1 MTLNNNLRAVLK
13 SKNTRTVRDNKVVR
27 VKLDI
32 PWVEVQGN
40 DIELDNVMEWLDVN
54 VGSEIDFGVGPF
66 IDEGQ
71 EEIGDFSNSNVEEV
85 EGDHSLPPHWPM
97 PVLPLGQFDR
107 VSFDDT
113 EWGVIGRDDHSYRV
127 VEKSESQYG
136 TPVENEVSLT
146 VAQLSDMVVDADKI
160 VIEKE

>member
-27 VKLDI
+27 VKLDV

-71 EEIGDFSNSNVEEV
+71 EEIGNFSDPDTKEVQGDF
-85 EGDHSLPPHWPM
+85 SLPPHWPM
-97 PVLPLGQFDR
+97 PALPLERFDR
-107 VSFDDT
+107 VSFDGR
-113 EWGVIGRDDHSYRV
+113 EFGVIGRDDHSYRV

-146 VAQLSDMVVDADKI
+146 VTQLSEMVMDADKI